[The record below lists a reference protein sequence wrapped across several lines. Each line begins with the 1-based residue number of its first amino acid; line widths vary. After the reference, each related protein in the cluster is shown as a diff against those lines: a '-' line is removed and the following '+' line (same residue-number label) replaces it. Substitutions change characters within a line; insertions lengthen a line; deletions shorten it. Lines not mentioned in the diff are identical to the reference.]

1 MQRLLAA
8 VAALVLSSSLANAHP
23 GGPAHDIVHG
33 FLHPIGGLDHLLAMV
48 AVGLLAA
55 QLGGRALWL
64 VPSAFVLTMSVAAT
78 FGVSGLVV
86 PRVELGIAASVL
98 VLGVAVALPFGMP
111 VSLATLLVGAFAV
124 FHGVAHGAEMP
135 ATISGLGYGIG
146 FVAATAALHGLGIAA
161 GLVTRRFGDS
171 RGSCALR
178 TMGGCIAAIGVMLV
192 VTGVSI

>member
-1 MQRLLAA
+1 MHRLLAA
-8 VAALVLSSSLANAHP
+8 VAALVLSSSLAYAHP

-33 FLHPIGGLDHLLAMV
+33 FLHPIGGLDHMLAMI

-64 VPSAFVLTMSVAAT
+64 IPSAFVLTMAIAAT

-86 PRVELGIAASVL
+86 PKVELGIAASVL

-111 VSLATLLVGAFAV
+111 VSLATLIVGAFAV

-135 ATISGLGYGIG
+135 TTISGLGYGIG
-146 FVAATAALHGLGIAA
+146 FVAATAALHSLGIAA
-161 GLVTRRFGDS
+161 GLVTRRFGES
-171 RGSCALR
+171 LGNYALR
-178 TMGGCIAAIGVMLV
+178 TMGGCIAVIGVMMV
-192 VTGVSI
+192 VTGVLI